1 MIKGK
6 TKTGFAYEIKD
17 EVMDDMELVEALAK
31 TATDPSAIIDVIER
45 ILGAEQKKA
54 LYEYSR
60 QKDGHVSI
68 AACEAELEEILAN
81 AGEDAKNS

>member
-31 TATDPSAIIDVIER
+31 TATDPSAIIDVMER
-45 ILGAEQKKA
+45 ILGADQKRA
-54 LYEYSR
+54 LYEHAR

-68 AACEAELEEILAN
+68 AACEVELEEILAN
-81 AGEDAKNS
+81 AGEDTKKS